1 MRSGTLFPAPTRA
14 ALLAIA
20 LLALGLTGAGGAHA
34 VAPADGQ
41 EIPLWPADPPGSAR
55 FAAAQEVIE
64 RSRDPGIQDRAVLN
78 ITRPQLVIFRP
89 ERPNGTALLVTPGGA
104 YQRVVIDKEGEEVA
118 RRLNRDGITVF
129 RLVYRLPGGG
139 QATDAPLMDAQRAMR
154 LIRHNA
160 RDWGLDPQR
169 IGMLGFSAGGHL
181 AAQLATGFERR
192 VYQPQDAADALPA
205 RPDFLALGYPVISM
219 DPAITH
225 AVSREELLGKTP
237 LGELV
242 EANSPERHVS
252 KALPPSFIF
261 GASDDDAVPVANALA
276 FYGAAA
282 RAGVPAE
289 LHLFRQGG
297 HGFSIRLV
305 AGMPAAEWP
314 GLLVNWMRSIRMAP

>member
-1 MRSGTLFPAPTRA
+1 MEMSWL
-14 ALLAIA
+14 
-20 LLALGLTGAGGAHA
+20 
-34 VAPADGQ
+34 
-41 EIPLWPADPPGSAR
+41 E
-55 FAAAQEVIE
+55 
-64 RSRDPGIQDRAVLN
+64 
-78 ITRPQLVIFRP
+78 
-89 ERPNGTALLVTPGGA
+89 
-104 YQRVVIDKEGEEVA
+104 
-118 RRLNRDGITVF
+118 
-129 RLVYRLPGGG
+129 
-139 QATDAPLMDAQRAMR
+139 
-154 LIRHNA
+154 
-160 RDWGLDPQR
+160 
-169 IGMLGFSAGGHL
+169 
-181 AAQLATGFERR
+181 
-192 VYQPQDAADALPA
+192 
-205 RPDFLALGYPVISM
+205 DFLALGYPVISM

-242 EANSPERHVS
+242 EVNSPERHVS